1 MPCSIFLFDNCSV
14 SWVARVA
21 DVALPV
27 DMLRGKV
34 QNFSFFLNAENFR
47 QSLSFVRLWSSSL
60 HLSILPVS
68 SGVRS
73 LESLCLQVTDL
84 FPGLRRM
91 QTVLPEHGCLL
102 VSPGNYWQNQREL
115 FDSDPDLFKTI
126 QKHEPKGLH
135 TSATLR
141 GRRHMLG
148 KNTSVVIGTFLFVW
162 SVVQKIH
169 SFFWLNLLFKICFYS
184 ILLYSMSSC

>member
-1 MPCSIFLFDNCSV
+1 MISGTSYWRNIDCLHFSSEMSKVIENSGNNFNLFSKIENITRN
-14 SWVARVA
+14 WV
-21 DVALPV
+21 
-27 DMLRGKV
+27 LR
-34 QNFSFFLNAENFR
+34 
-47 QSLSFVRLWSSSL
+47 SSSL
-60 HLSILPVS
+60 HLSCVVS

-141 GRRHMLG
+141 GRWHI
-148 KNTSVVIGTFLFVW
+148 KFNSVLFILANITTQLSQWV
-162 SVVQKIH
+162 
-169 SFFWLNLLFKICFYS
+169 LFR
-184 ILLYSMSSC
+184 